1 MEKSNNE
8 LLNLIARRAFDFFYN
23 ETHPKTGLTKDR
35 ANNFKE
41 DDYTICSIAST
52 GYALAALPIGVE
64 RKWITREQ
72 GYRRA
77 MLALHYLLEHEHKH
91 GWFYHFV
98 HWETGK
104 RLWNCELSSID
115 TALLIMGVLVAGQYF
130 NTREIK
136 TLANRLY
143 DRLDFQWM
151 LTDGGAKPDERT
163 IGHGWKPETGFLR
176 NRWHSYC
183 EHIFLYLL
191 AMGSTIFPIAKE
203 CWDAWERPHVTY
215 KGYEM
220 LTGGPLFLHQM
231 SHVYIDLRGKR
242 DRLGYHYSV
251 SSRNATLAQKQFCID
266 HRDKF
271 KTYSANTW
279 GLTASDGPDGYR
291 AYGAPGKM
299 TEHDGTVAP
308 TAAITSIIFT
318 PNESITAAKAF
329 HGQYQDKLWGR
340 YGFSNAYNLQRNW
353 WGQDVIG
360 IDLGMMLLALENHRT
375 GFIWKLCSQI
385 APIKQGLQ
393 KAGFQTVQESE
404 TESPLKKTRE

>member
-1 MEKSNNE
+1 M
-8 LLNLIARRAFDFFYN
+8 LLEQLTKRAFDFFVN
-23 ETHPKTGLTKDR
+23 ESHPETGFVKDR
-35 ANNFKE
+35 ANNSKP
-41 DDYTICSIAST
+41 DSIVISSIACN
-52 GYALAALPIGVE
+52 GFALAALPIGVQ
-64 RKWITREQ
+64 RKWISRSRAIMRAEQ
-72 GYRRA
+72 
-77 MLALHYLLEHEHKH
+77 MLESHLQSEHHH
-91 GWFYHFV
+91 GWLYHFI

-104 RLWNCELSSID
+104 REWQCEISTID
-115 TALLIMGVLVAGQYF
+115 TSLLVMGSLVAAHFF
-130 NTREIK
+130 NTPSLKR
-136 TLANRLY
+136 LANRLY
-143 DRLDFQWM
+143 ERLDFHWA
-151 LTDGGAKPDERT
+151 LTDGSTRPREKT
-163 IGHGWKPETGFLR
+163 LVMGWRPESGFI
-176 NRWHSYC
+176 NSRWDHYC

-191 AMGSTIFPIAKE
+191 ALGSPTYPIPAE

-242 DRLGYHYSV
+242 DRLGYHYGV

-271 KTYSANTW
+271 KTYSADTW

-318 PNESITAAKAF
+318 PAESIAAAKAF
-329 HGQYQDKLWGR
+329 HEQYQEKLWGR
-340 YGFSNAYNLQRNW
+340 YGFSNAYNLQRDW
-353 WGQDVIG
+353 WGPDVIG

-375 GFIWKLCSQI
+375 GLIWELCSQI
-385 APIKQGLQ
+385 APIKLGLQ
-393 KAGFQTVQESE
+393 KAGFQATQEPE
-404 TESPLKKTRE
+404 PKAPLKKTRE